1 MDQENRYDLAHNHF
15 NVSRHYVYRRAR
27 EYNKKT
33 EQSNYESIRDL
44 CKKQNREKPSAEMLT
59 KWDISEIS
67 NNDIHVQEKTETVDV
82 VWITAVQ
89 EERVEAARAII
100 RMGGSNDPNKRKKPE
115 GFNLAYSVYEIDGV
129 RIALT
134 VQSHMGMT
142 MAASLT
148 TRAILGLKPRLVVMS
163 GICGGREGKIQQG
176 DILVAEQTFDYSA
189 GKKQADEF
197 KPRPVL
203 YTLNE
208 KISGI
213 IKNQIDEKYSGN
225 EIAEW
230 WDGPV
235 PVDLVNI
242 YLKTMACSSAVID
255 DGKTLKDI
263 SLHQDDV
270 YGVDM
275 ESYGVALAASALDAK
290 WIVAKGVQDFG
301 NGSKN
306 STENSY
312 RQFAAFSSAVLI
324 IDVIR
329 NFF

>member
-1 MDQENRYDLAHNHF
+1 MDKENRDGPKSFYF
-15 NVSRHYVYRRAR
+15 NGNRYYVRRRAR
-27 EYNKKT
+27 EYNKMI
-33 EQSNYESIRDL
+33 EESSKALLRAL
-44 CKKQNREKPSAEMLT
+44 YQNQHC
-59 KWDISEIS
+59 EIS
-67 NNDIHVQEKTETVDV
+67 SDDYSTKRNSADILTNDINKQEQTETVDV
-82 VWITAVQ
+82 VWITAVS
-89 EERVEAARAII
+89 EERDEAARAIT
-100 RMGGSNDPNKRKKPE
+100 RMGGHNDPSRRKKPE
-115 GFNLAYSVYEIDGV
+115 GFNLSYSVFEIDGV

-197 KPRPVL
+197 KPRPML

-213 IKNQIDEKYSGN
+213 IKNQIDEKYSGK

-312 RQFAAFSSAVLI
+312 KQFAAFSSAVLI